1 MRIVFI
7 GTGEIGVP
15 TLEAL
20 FKSEH
25 DVIGVVTQPDKPA
38 GREQLIELPP
48 IKKAVTSGAPS
59 ASAARTGRALPIPV
73 LQPARIKD
81 RQAIEEIHALKPDVI
96 VVMAYGQILPPN
108 VLEIPKIACL
118 NLHASLL
125 PRWRGAA
132 PIQAAIAGGDPETG
146 ITVMYMDEGLD
157 TGDILLQHRIDI
169 RSSDTGGSLHE
180 RLAQIAPDA
189 LLHSLRLFGEGSAP
203 RIPQDNSL
211 ATYASKLKREDGRID
226 WSEPAQT
233 IERKIRAFNPWP
245 GAFMELAPRWLDSG
259 AAGGRN
265 LKIFS
270 ASVED
275 LSGEPGE
282 ILRSEDE
289 LVIAASKG
297 ALSLSEVQLEG
308 KRPMRASEFLRGH
321 AAMFRAAH

>member
-1 MRIVFI
+1 MASGGMRIVFI

-20 FKSEH
+20 LKSEH
-25 DVIGVVTQPDKPA
+25 DVIGVVTQPDKPV
-38 GREQLIELPP
+38 GREQHIEPPP
-48 IKKAVTSGAPS
+48 IKKALANGAPN
-59 ASAARTGRALPIPV
+59 ASPPRTGRALALPV

-96 VVMAYGQILPPN
+96 VVMAYGQILPRDILN
-108 VLEIPKIACL
+108 IPKIACL

-132 PIQAAIAGGDPETG
+132 PIQAAIAAGDRQTG

-157 TGDILLQHRIDI
+157 TGDILLQRKINI
-169 RSSDTGGSLHE
+169 SPTDTGGSLHD
-180 RLAQIAPDA
+180 RLAQIAPTA
-189 LLHSLRLFGEGSAP
+189 LLESLGMLAESTAP
-203 RIPQDNSL
+203 RTPQDNTL
-211 ATYASKLKREDGRID
+211 ATYARKLKREEGKID
-226 WSEPAQT
+226 WSEPADA

-245 GAFMELAPRWLDSG
+245 GASMKIERQT
-259 AAGGRN
+259 

-270 ASVED
+270 ASIVN

-308 KRPMRASEFLRGH
+308 KRRMTALEFLRGH